1 MNACVVPASGG
12 ALEVAGLAVAER
24 TRRVLRR
31 EGFSLVTEGSAA
43 NGAPTLFV
51 AGDAALDAKA
61 LQALAGAARPGLAA
75 MPSQNAIEAPAA
87 LWLPAGEATDV
98 EIASP
103 EALGAIASRLRAANR
118 LVLAEV
124 DGAVC
129 QRIRTASDAERL
141 ERRLLAALVQPT
153 DGFFARHFDR
163 KISSL
168 LSPHLVRFGVRPNTI
183 TLVATVAGI
192 IGAALLATAS
202 HALQIAGA
210 LLFVASTI
218 LDGCDG
224 EVARLSLT
232 HSDFGRRLDL
242 AGDNVVNAAVF
253 LAIGWN
259 AFHRPDGVA
268 GWLVWVA
275 LTGFALATVTGFAF
289 SRWIDRS
296 GRKAELHDWYES
308 LASRDFAYFVLLL
321 AVIGRLHWFV
331 GLTAFGTYAFAA
343 LLAAIRLR
351 AARAPEGAGGRP

>member
-1 MNACVVPASGG
+1 MNACVVPAPGG
-12 ALEVAGLAVAER
+12 TLQVAGLAVAER

-31 EGFSLVTEGSAA
+31 AGFSLVTSETAGGSS
-43 NGAPTLFV
+43 PTLFV
-51 AGDAALDAKA
+51 AGDAALDAEAVKA
-61 LQALAGAARPGLAA
+61 FAEAADCGLAA
-75 MPSQNAIEAPAA
+75 IAAQNAIEAPAA
-87 LWLPAGEATDV
+87 LLLPAGGAAGETPT
-98 EIASP
+98 SP
-103 EALGAIASRLRAANR
+103 EALGALATRLRAANQ
-118 LVLAEV
+118 LVLAEI

-129 QRIRTASDAERL
+129 QRVRTSDDAERL
-141 ERRLLAALVQPT
+141 ERHLLASLVQPT

-168 LSPHLVRFGVRPNTI
+168 LSPRLVRFGVRPNTI
-183 TLVATVAGI
+183 TAIATATGLAGA
-192 IGAALLATAS
+192 GLLATQS

-210 LLFVASTI
+210 LIFVASTI

-259 AFHRPDGVA
+259 ALGRDGGVA
-268 GWLVWVA
+268 GWLVW
-275 LTGFALATVTGFAF
+275 LALAGFGLATAAGFAF

-321 AVIGRLHWFV
+321 AALGKLHWFV
-331 GLTAFGTYAFAA
+331 WLTAFGCYAFVA
-343 LLAAIRLR
+343 LLAVIRLR
-351 AARAPEGAGGRP
+351 AAPAAGRTGS